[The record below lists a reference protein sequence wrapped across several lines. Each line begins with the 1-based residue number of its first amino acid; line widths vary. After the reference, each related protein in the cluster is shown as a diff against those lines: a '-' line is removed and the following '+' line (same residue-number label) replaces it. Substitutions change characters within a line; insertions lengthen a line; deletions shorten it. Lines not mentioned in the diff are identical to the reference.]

1 MSPVFIMLQMQFANV
16 NMLNTVSQRLAS
28 SAPPAILGSVNKG
41 ANTYM
46 QDPTY
51 GRAFESDLDKQN
63 RFNEQIDT
71 LLYGGSVDRR
81 YMNMLN
87 GDNTID
93 RQQKAIATI
102 AAPAQNNRAVV
113 MQQMT
118 EQLPQSAMIGTIV
131 EPPPKPVVTLPPPKE
146 QQPTP
151 PEKIAESRVTEGFE
165 GFAIRHS
172 SLGMFM
178 MAVIVVFT
186 LYLVVQMYISQKRL
200 EMMMEWYAS
209 GETKNPLFDRW
220 SNK

>member
-1 MSPVFIMLQMQFANV
+1 MQFANV
-16 NMLNTVSQRLAS
+16 NMLNNVSQRLAN
-28 SAPPAILGSVNKG
+28 SAPPGILGSTAKN
-41 ANTYM
+41 ANTYT

-51 GRAFESDLDKQN
+51 GRAFDSDLDKQN

-93 RQQKAIATI
+93 RQQKAISAVV
-102 AAPAQNNRAVV
+102 APAQSNRAMV

-131 EPPPKPVVTLPPPKE
+131 EPPPKPVNTLPPPKE
-146 QQPTP
+146 LQPTP
-151 PEKIAESRVTEGFE
+151 PEKIAESKVTEGFE
-165 GFAIRHS
+165 GFANRHS

-178 MAVIVVFT
+178 LCVIIIFI
-186 LYLVVQMYISQKRL
+186 LYLVVQMYVSQKKL

-209 GETKNPLFDRW
+209 GETKNPLFDKW
-220 SNK
+220 NK